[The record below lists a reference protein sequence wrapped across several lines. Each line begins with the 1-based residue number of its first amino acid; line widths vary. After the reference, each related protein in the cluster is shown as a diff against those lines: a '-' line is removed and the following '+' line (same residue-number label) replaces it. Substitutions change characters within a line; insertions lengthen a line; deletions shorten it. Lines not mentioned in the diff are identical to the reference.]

1 MIETVAE
8 GVVVHGGG
16 QWVGKVHTR
25 ILALARELGVATA
38 ESYSSGVLLAFG
50 AGDQLPSDVGSR
62 KDAVTAAPAKFF
74 GKEALEPT
82 GFVEMDWMS
91 EAWST
96 GCASPL
102 KPGDLSAHGR
112 ALREPVGRIHWAGTD
127 TSPIWNGFMEGA
139 VRSGAR
145 VAGEVV
151 AALRESSIELPA
163 TAPPAEP
170 G

>member
-1 MIETVAE
+1 M
-8 GVVVHGGG
+8 
-16 QWVGKVHTR
+16 
-25 ILALARELGVATA
+25 
-38 ESYSSGVLLAFG
+38 AFG
-50 AGDQLPSDVGSR
+50 AGVQLPSDVGSR
-62 KDAVTAAPAKFF
+62 KDVVTAALAKFF

-102 KPGDLSAHGR
+102 KPGVLSAYGR
-112 ALREPVGRIHWAGTD
+112 ALREPVGRIHWAGAD

-139 VRSGAR
+139 VRSGER

-151 AALRESSIELPA
+151 AALRESGVA
-163 TAPPAEP
+163 APPAAPSANP